1 MSKLVIIDADPVDQ
15 LLMKNLFESNSYFD
29 STTYTLY
36 GSLVLDY
43 IEENKSLPDKL
54 PDVIL
59 LDLNISDF
67 NGWDFLERFQQLYNE
82 VKKNIKVYVLTSSAM
97 PADREHTAQYSFVK
111 SLIDKPLQKS
121 ALLEINQEAL
131 C

>member
-15 LLMKNLFESNSYFD
+15 FLMKNLFQSNSYFD
-29 STTYTLY
+29 NTTYTLY

-59 LDLNISDF
+59 LDLNISGF
-67 NGWDFLERFQQLYNE
+67 NGWDFLERFQQLCNE

-111 SLIDKPLQKS
+111 SLIDRPLQKS
-121 ALLEINQEAL
+121 ALLEINKEAL